1 MADNCSSA
9 SLSNSGLL
17 KVIGTGSSGN
27 CLAVYDSSGQYILLD
42 VGVPMKT
49 ILKGVDYNT
58 HDCVAAFVSH
68 VHKDHAK
75 AIDDCIKYAIPVY
88 ANDDVRKKYP
98 KCNIADGYNV
108 GNFSGFQVHTFGVAH
123 DVQNNAFVIDTIDGI
138 RILYATDMSSVQW
151 CSKDVNYAVIE
162 CNYSEEDLIDNIIE
176 DEESR
181 SKYYNHFEL
190 NKCIHYL
197 KNAVYNTELQG
208 IILWHMSKSNI
219 DAKKAVEK
227 VKFELG
233 FQNVYAANSGDVYQ
247 MIKTEF

>member
-1 MADNCSSA
+1 MSD
-9 SLSNSGLL
+9 GLL
-17 KVIGTGSSGN
+17 KVIGTGSRGN
-27 CLAVYDSSGQYILLD
+27 CLAVYDSRGKYILLD
-42 VGVPMKT
+42 VGISMKN
-49 ILKGVDYNT
+49 ILKGVNYNT

-68 VHKDHAK
+68 VHQDHSK

-88 ANDDVRKKYP
+88 ANEEVFKKYP
-98 KCNIADGYNV
+98 KCNLIDRLNV

-151 CSKDVNYAVIE
+151 CSKNVNYAVIE
-162 CNYSEEDLIDNIIE
+162 CNYSEEDLIYNIIE

-197 KNAVYNTELQG
+197 KHGIYNTELRG
-208 IILWHMSKSNI
+208 VILWHMSKTNI
-219 DAKKAVEK
+219 DVKKAVEK
-227 VKFELG
+227 VKLELG
-233 FQNVYAANSGDVYQ
+233 FPNVYAAKNGDVFQ
-247 MIKTEF
+247 MTKTDF

>member
-1 MADNCSSA
+1 MSD
-9 SLSNSGLL
+9 GLL
-17 KVIGTGSSGN
+17 KVIGTGSRGN

-58 HDCVAAFVSH
+58 NDCVAAFVSH
-68 VHKDHAK
+68 VHQDHAK

-88 ANDDVRKKYP
+88 ANEEVCKKYP
-98 KCNIADGYNV
+98 KCNLADGYNV

-151 CSKDVNYAVIE
+151 CSKNVNYAVIE

-197 KNAVYNTELQG
+197 KHGIYNTELRG
-208 IILWHMSKSNI
+208 IILWHMSKTNI
-219 DAKKAVEK
+219 DVKKAVNK
-227 VKFELG
+227 VKLELG
-233 FQNVYAANSGDVYQ
+233 FPNVYAAKSGDVFQ
-247 MIKTEF
+247 MKKTDF

>member
-1 MADNCSSA
+1 MSD
-9 SLSNSGLL
+9 GLL
-17 KVIGTGSSGN
+17 KVIGTGSRGN
-27 CLAVYDSSGQYILLD
+27 CLAVYDSRGKYILLD
-42 VGVPMKT
+42 VGISMKN

-68 VHKDHAK
+68 IHQDHSK

-88 ANDDVRKKYP
+88 ANEEVCKKYP
-98 KCNIADGYNV
+98 KCNLIDRLNV

-123 DVQNNAFVIDTIDGI
+123 DVKNNAFTIDTIDGI

-151 CSKDVNYAVIE
+151 CSKNVNYAVIE
-162 CNYSEEDLIDNIIE
+162 CNYSEEDLIYNIIE

-197 KNAVYNTELQG
+197 KHGIYNTELRG
-208 IILWHMSKSNI
+208 IFLWHMSKTNI
-219 DAKKAVEK
+219 DVKKAVEK
-227 VKFELG
+227 VKLELG
-233 FQNVYAANSGDVYQ
+233 FPNVYAAKNGDVYQ
-247 MIKTEF
+247 MTKTDF